1 MTCKLRF
8 SNWYI
13 HRTVLLVSDVFYGRS
28 GILVPRECTMSSF
41 LEMSR
46 FIISRF
52 SSSRWSFGVLLWE
65 IVTLGKCE
73 LWVIFRRDLWRGK
86 CFFFS
91 HRRGKMGSSE
101 REVFSSHDRSESSFC
116 CHPLGRSAPIS
127 TGSWIFNSLSF
138 LYNASICH
146 QTLLFRA
153 VKTKFLSN
161 LNTQMPEIIFLYT
174 VTTCSH
180 GLSNFPFHKLTGSL
194 FSHMNF
200 SRRVLASK
208 YKLSSR
214 RLVYVRTL
222 F

>member
-1 MTCKLRF
+1 MAGVEFFCLVNVQCRVSWK
-8 SNWYI
+8 WA
-13 HRTVLLVSDVFYGRS
+13 VLSFLVSHLLDGRLVFCCGKLSPWVSVNYG
-28 GILVPRECTMSSF
+28 L
-41 LEMSR
+41 
-46 FIISRF
+46 F
-52 SSSRWSFGVLLWE
+52 SVKR
-65 IVTLGKCE
+65 KM
-73 LWVIFRRDLWRGK
+73 
-86 CFFFS
+86 FFFF
-91 HRRGKMGSSE
+91 HTGLVKWGQVNGKYSAHMIGQNP
-101 REVFSSHDRSESSFC
+101 VFFAIRLADLPRSC
-116 CHPLGRSAPIS
+116 S

-138 LYNASICH
+138 LYNAFLCH

-161 LNTQMPEIIFLYT
+161 RNTQMPEIIFLYT

-208 YKLSSR
+208 YKPSSR